1 MASTAAPFGLKP
13 MKLVGNRQF
22 AGATNLYRITTNY
35 GTSIFTGDIVGIVA
49 AGTCEKISTLGT
61 AASQFPAGTA
71 GVFVGCTYTDPS
83 TKQPRFSQMWTGGT
97 VASDAYAYVVDD
109 PSVIYMI
116 QASGQ
121 VPETARGA
129 NIGVVQTA
137 GSTVYG
143 TSKVAAD
150 VSTIGQT
157 ATIGLRII
165 DFSTLPGDAINDS
178 FTNILVMFNPTQAGF
193 QSSATG
199 I

>member
-1 MASTAAPFGLKP
+1 MASTAAPYGLKP
-13 MKLVGNRQF
+13 MKLVGNRPF

-35 GTSIFTGDIVGIVA
+35 ATSIFTGDIVSIVA
-49 AGTCEKISTLGT
+49 AGTLEKVSTFGT

-71 GVFVGCTYTDPS
+71 GVFVGCVYTDPS
-83 TKQPRFSQMWTGGT
+83 TKQPRWSQNWIGGT
-97 VASDAYAYVVDD
+97 VASDAYGYVVDD

-116 QASGQ
+116 QANGT

-150 VSTIGQT
+150 TATIGQT

-165 DFSTLPGDAINDS
+165 DFSTLPGDAIGDS
-178 FTNILVMFNPTQAGF
+178 FTNILVMFNPTQAHF
-193 QSSATG
+193 QGSATG